1 MIYFRIYCIYNC
13 CARWI
18 KKIWTNKQISHKN
31 KTRLEINQDGQIS
44 DINEK
49 YGQQKINK

>member
-13 CARWI
+13 CARRT

-31 KTRLEINQDGQIS
+31 KTGGEINQDG
-44 DINEK
+44 
-49 YGQQKINK
+49 